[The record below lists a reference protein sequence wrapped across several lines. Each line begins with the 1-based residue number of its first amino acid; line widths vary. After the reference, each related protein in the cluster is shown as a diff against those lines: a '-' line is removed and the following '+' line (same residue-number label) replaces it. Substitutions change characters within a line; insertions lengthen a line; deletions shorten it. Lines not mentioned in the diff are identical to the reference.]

1 MLSGGNFV
9 GVFMRVQ
16 LFFVFFFALSIA
28 VLSNVSGEPEILMVS
43 VNPENVDNQQ
53 DEEITFDGDCNICN
67 EEELAYF
74 YWNSSRGGVLNEGSS
89 PANINFIELSSSFVT
104 GSHNITLQVRD
115 NNGTW
120 SEITEEF
127 TVLLSVAGRDD
138 SEGITVNFEIS
149 PPSIHLGET
158 VRFESCEEMQPDPQP
173 CVDDINPDLDFDWEI
188 QWDGE
193 TNWSYLGNQEAF
205 DYVDFQVGTHGV
217 QLRITDNSNGDSESD
232 VSEIIVLSPIPS
244 VAISGPNQVTIK
256 EGQYLNLSATCYDNK
271 MEEINCDYEWEI
283 WEDESNGDHL
293 YTFNTPDISV
303 RDLTN
308 EINKYDVMMR
318 AIDDSGT
325 YSQWVHV
332 FVTVNLPNQA
342 PSGKITILPNSL
354 GGLTPEYYQFS
365 ELTFSSSSSNDP
377 DGNIIAYNWWF
388 NNELVSSTN
397 NWVSIFNET
406 GIYQVKLE
414 VQDDNGVW
422 SSKVSTNFKIIDN
435 TPPTIDFTVWSD
447 GLSFIFNSTSSDS
460 EGSVINFEW
469 LIGDEVISN
478 EENCEAFYK
487 HDPEN
492 DNNWVEFGCTW
503 TANQTGIYT
512 VTFRAMDD
520 GGLWSEASK
529 TIESKI
535 VEQKNFVAIFSPKN
549 IEPGETFIIDFSE
562 TTGGVEK
569 FVIVVNYPDSS
580 QESHETSNSKYT
592 LLFEKEG
599 KYALDITVVWADGVP
614 QDGLADWYG
623 PTVYVGV
630 DDSIDDSE
638 PEDKIPEPDEEESG
652 LPSVSL
658 ALALAVTLLV
668 AVSRRQ
674 R

>member
-16 LFFVFFFALSIA
+16 LIFVFLFAVSIA
-28 VLSNVSGEPEILMVS
+28 SLSNVSGEPEILMVS

-53 DEEITFDGDCNICN
+53 DEEISFDGDCNICN
-67 EEELAYF
+67 EDELAYF
-74 YWNSSRGGVLNEGSS
+74 YWNSSIAGVLSEGSS
-89 PANINFIELSSSFVT
+89 PANINFIAISSSFVT
-104 GSHNITLQVRD
+104 GDHNITLQVRD

-120 SEITEEF
+120 SENTEEF
-127 TVLLSVAGRDD
+127 TVLLNVAGRDD
-138 SEGITVNFEIS
+138 DDGITVNFAIT

-158 VRFESCEEMQPDPQP
+158 ARFESCQEMQPEPQP
-173 CVDDINPDLDFDWEI
+173 CVEDINPDLDFNWEI

-193 TNWSYLGNQEAF
+193 TNWSYLGNQEGF
-205 DYVDFQVGTHGV
+205 DYIDFQEGTHAV
-217 QLRITDNSNGDSESD
+217 QLTITDNSSGDSASD

-244 VAISGPNQVTIK
+244 VLISAPNQVNIK
-256 EGQYLNLSATCYDNK
+256 EGQNLTLSATCYDNE
-271 MEEINCDYEWEI
+271 MLEIVCNYEWEI
-283 WEDESNGDHL
+283 WEDESNGDLL
-293 YTFNTPDISV
+293 YTFDTQHIDV
-303 RDLTN
+303 GDLTN
-308 EINKYDVMMR
+308 EINKYDVMVR
-318 AIDDSGT
+318 GIDGSET

-332 FVTVNLPNQA
+332 FVTVNPPNQS
-342 PSGKITILPNSL
+342 PSAGITILPNSL

-377 DGNIIAYNWWF
+377 DGNIVVYNWWF

-397 NWVSIFNET
+397 NWVSSFNET

-422 SSKVSTNFKIIDN
+422 SSKVSTNFKIIAN
-435 TPPTIDFTVWSD
+435 TPPTIDFTIS
-447 GLSFIFNSTSSDS
+447 GEGFSFVFNSSATDL
-460 EGSVINFEW
+460 EGTVVQFEW
-469 LIGDEVISN
+469 LIGWSEGNQTIISYEQN
-478 EENCEAFYK
+478 S
-487 HDPEN
+487 
-492 DNNWVEFGCTW
+492 TW
-503 TANQTGIYT
+503 TTNQTGIYT

-520 GGLWSEASK
+520 GGLWSEASE
-529 TIESKI
+529 TFESK
-535 VEQKNFVAIFSPKN
+535 VMEQKNFVALFSSKN
-549 IEPGETFIIDFSE
+549 IEPGETFHIDFSE
-562 TTGGVEK
+562 TTGSVEK

-592 LLFEKEG
+592 LLFEEKG
-599 KYALDITVVWADGVP
+599 KYMLDVTVIWADGVP

-652 LPSVSL
+652 LPSISL
-658 ALALAVTLLV
+658 VLVLTVTLLV

>member
-1 MLSGGNFV
+1 MLYGANFV

-16 LFFVFFFALSIA
+16 LFFVFLFAVLIA
-28 VLSNVSGEPEILMVS
+28 VLSNVSAEPEILMID

-53 DEEITFDGDCNICN
+53 DEEISFDGDCNICN

-74 YWNSSRGGVLNEGSS
+74 YWNSSIAGVLNEGSS
-89 PANINFIELSSSFVT
+89 PTNINFVAVSSSFVT
-104 GSHNITLQVRD
+104 GDHNITLQVRD

-127 TVLLSVAGRDD
+127 TVLLHVAGRDD
-138 SEGITVNFEIS
+138 EEGITVNFAIT
-149 PPSIHLGET
+149 PPSIHLGESA
-158 VRFESCEEMQPDPQP
+158 RFEACQEMQPEPQP
-173 CVDDINPDLDFDWEI
+173 CVDDINPDLDFNWEI

-193 TNWSYLGNQEAF
+193 TNWSYLGNQEGF
-205 DYVDFQVGTHGV
+205 DYVDFQEGTHAV
-217 QLRITDNSNGDSESD
+217 QLTITDNSNGESASD
-232 VSEIIVLSPIPS
+232 VSEISVLSPIPS
-244 VAISGPNQVTIK
+244 AAISGPDQVIIK
-256 EGQYLNLSATCYDNK
+256 EGQSLDLSAICYDNT
-271 MEEINCDYEWEI
+271 MEEIDCDYEWEI
-283 WEDESNGDHL
+283 WEDESNGDLL
-293 YTFNTPDISV
+293 YTFDTQDISV
-303 RDLTN
+303 SDLTN
-308 EINKYDVMMR
+308 EINKYDVMVR
-318 AIDDSGT
+318 VIDDSGT
-325 YSQWVHV
+325 YSMWVHV
-332 FVTVNLPNQA
+332 FVTVNPPNQV
-342 PSGKITILPNSL
+342 PFGGITILPNSL
-354 GGLTPEYYQFS
+354 GGLTPEYYQFT

-377 DGNIIAYNWWF
+377 DGNIVAYNWWF

-397 NWVSIFNET
+397 NWVSSFNET

-422 SSKVSTNFKIIDN
+422 SSKVSTNFKIIAN
-435 TPPTIDFTVWSD
+435 TPPTIDFTIS
-447 GLSFIFNSTSSDS
+447 GEGFSFVFNSSATDL
-460 EGSVINFEW
+460 EGTVVQFEW
-469 LIGDEVISN
+469 LIGWSEGNQTIISYEQN
-478 EENCEAFYK
+478 S
-487 HDPEN
+487 
-492 DNNWVEFGCTW
+492 TW
-503 TANQTGIYT
+503 TTNQTGIYT

-520 GGLWSEASK
+520 GGLWSEASE
-529 TIESKI
+529 TFESK
-535 VEQKNFVAIFSPKN
+535 VMEQKNFVALFSSKN

-592 LLFEKEG
+592 LLFEEEG
-599 KYALDITVVWADGVP
+599 KYMLDVTVIWADGVP

-652 LPSVSL
+652 LPSISL
-658 ALALAVTLLV
+658 VLALAVTLLV

>member
-16 LFFVFFFALSIA
+16 LIFVFLFAVSIA
-28 VLSNVSGEPEILMVS
+28 SLSNVSGEPEILMVS

-53 DEEITFDGDCNICN
+53 DEEISFDGDCNICN
-67 EEELAYF
+67 EDELAYF
-74 YWNSSRGGVLNEGSS
+74 YWNSSIAGVLSEGSS
-89 PANINFIELSSSFVT
+89 PANINFIAISSSFVT
-104 GSHNITLQVRD
+104 GDHNITLQVRD

-120 SEITEEF
+120 SENTDEF
-127 TVLLSVAGRDD
+127 TVLLNVAGRDD
-138 SEGITVNFEIS
+138 DDGITVNFAIT

-158 VRFESCEEMQPDPQP
+158 ARFESCQEMQPEPQP
-173 CVDDINPDLDFDWEI
+173 CVEDINPDLDFNWEI

-193 TNWSYLGNQEAF
+193 TNWSYLGNQEGF
-205 DYVDFQVGTHGV
+205 DYIDFQEGTHAV
-217 QLRITDNSNGDSESD
+217 QLTITDNSSGDSASD

-244 VAISGPNQVTIK
+244 VLISAPNQVNIK
-256 EGQYLNLSATCYDNK
+256 EGQNLTLSATCYDNE
-271 MEEINCDYEWEI
+271 MLEIVCNYEWEI
-283 WEDESNGDHL
+283 WEDESNGDLL
-293 YTFNTPDISV
+293 YTFDTQHIDV
-303 RDLTN
+303 GDLTN
-308 EINKYDVMMR
+308 EINKYDVMVR
-318 AIDDSGT
+318 GIDGSET

-332 FVTVNLPNQA
+332 FVTVNPPNQS
-342 PSGKITILPNSL
+342 PSAGITILPNSL

-377 DGNIIAYNWWF
+377 DGNIVVYNWWF

-397 NWVSIFNET
+397 NWVSSFNET

-422 SSKVSTNFKIIDN
+422 SSKVSTNFKIIAN
-435 TPPTIDFTVWSD
+435 TPPTIDFTIS
-447 GLSFIFNSTSSDS
+447 GEGFSFVFNSSATDL
-460 EGSVINFEW
+460 EGTVVQFEW
-469 LIGDEVISN
+469 LIGWSEGNQTIISYEQN
-478 EENCEAFYK
+478 S
-487 HDPEN
+487 
-492 DNNWVEFGCTW
+492 TW
-503 TANQTGIYT
+503 TTNQTGIYT

-520 GGLWSEASK
+520 GGLWSEASE
-529 TIESKI
+529 TFESK
-535 VEQKNFVAIFSPKN
+535 VMEQKNFVALFSSKN
-549 IEPGETFIIDFSE
+549 IEPGETFHIDFSE
-562 TTGGVEK
+562 TTGSVEK

-592 LLFEKEG
+592 LLFEEKG
-599 KYALDITVVWADGVP
+599 KYMLDVTVIWADGVP

-652 LPSVSL
+652 LPSISL
-658 ALALAVTLLV
+658 VLVLTVTLLV